1 MLLLIEVFT
10 FLVSLKHLGD
20 EVNCKRCFEEAIKR
34 NGNDIEACIN
44 YAVFLH
50 TINEETASQK
60 YYSHF
65 QHLLKLFPHI
75 DREVIVQ
82 YTVHFK

>member
-1 MLLLIEVFT
+1 MLLLKEIFI

-20 EVNCKRCFEEAIKR
+20 DLNCKLCFEEALKR

-44 YAVFLH
+44 YAVFLY
-50 TINEETASQK
+50 TINAETSSQK

-65 QHLLKLFPHI
+65 QHLLNLFPHI
-75 DREVIVQ
+75 DREVIVE
-82 YTVHFK
+82 YILN